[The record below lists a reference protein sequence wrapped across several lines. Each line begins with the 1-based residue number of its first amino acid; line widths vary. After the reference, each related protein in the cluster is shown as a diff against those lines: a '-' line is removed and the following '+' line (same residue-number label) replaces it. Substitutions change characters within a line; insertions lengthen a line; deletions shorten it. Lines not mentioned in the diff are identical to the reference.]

1 MTVYKSKID
10 TWLACLVFLP
20 LIYPV
25 VESIRTNEY
34 EPLYIMVPVLLF
46 VLYIFTQIK
55 YIIDNAGVLHVKAGV
70 IVNQK
75 VPVKD
80 IKSVTKTYNP
90 LSAPALSINRLE
102 IKYGNNYN
110 YVLISP
116 KERAAFI
123 NQLVLLNPNIIVK
136 L

>member
-10 TWLACLVFLP
+10 IWLACLVFLP

-46 VLYIFTQIK
+46 VLYIFTQVK
-55 YIIDNAGVLHVKAGV
+55 YIIDNAGVLHVKAGI

-75 VPVKD
+75 VSVKD

-116 KERAAFI
+116 KRG
-123 NQLVLLNPNIIVK
+123 QHL
-136 L
+136 